1 MAKSFAEWKKL
12 FFDRKKVQDAAAKG
26 QLRAMIRYGSLLRKA
41 AQRSMRYR
49 KGPSKPGEPP
59 SAHRTKRMAALKKLG
74 RARSNG
80 ALLRELLFFAYDPAT
95 KSVVVGPVGF
105 KSRGGP
111 VPALHELGG
120 TRQAAPGDAMVVK
133 GGRAGPRLIRLKGAV
148 RYPARPTM
156 GPALK
161 KTAKKFP
168 EMFRGVVTG

>member
-59 SAHRTKRMAALKKLG
+59 SAHRTKRMAALKKL
-74 RARSNG
+74 
-80 ALLRELLFFAYDPAT
+80 
-95 KSVVVGPVGF
+95 VVVGPVGF